1 MNHPEPSTTD
11 RIIMT
16 TLNLIAE
23 RGLGATTMIEIAR
36 SAGIAR
42 QTLYNHYTDVDSILA
57 DAISRHNHESINQ
70 LRTAVAVVDTPTA
83 KIEQLVRHVAQTST
97 NQGHTID
104 SDYGLGPD
112 HRTALDDFNQALD
125 DLISGIIAEGQQST
139 EFRPDLDPEH
149 DSTLVR
155 YQLAGISNLV
165 NARPD
170 SAPSITR
177 TGTRTILATLNDHEP
192 DTTNTR

>member
-1 MNHPEPSTTD
+1 MNHPELSTTD

-23 RGLGATTMIEIAR
+23 QGLGSITMIEIAR
-36 SAGIAR
+36 SAGVAR
-42 QTLYNHYTDVDSILA
+42 QTLYNHYPDVDSIVA

-70 LRTAVAVVDTPTA
+70 LRAAVAVVDTPTA
-83 KIEQLVRHVAQTST
+83 QIEQLVRHVAQIST
-97 NQGHTID
+97 HQGHTID

-112 HRTALDDFNQALD
+112 HRAALDDYNQALD
-125 DLISGIIAEGQQST
+125 DLISGIIANGQQSN
-139 EFRPDLDPEH
+139 EFRPDLDPGH

-170 SAPSITR
+170 NAPSITR